1 MSFQPVVSKAMDT
14 VLVEEQLPQLGV
26 PELPATQAVIELSI
40 VVPTFCEAEN
50 VAVLVKKV
58 EAALGA
64 RRWEIIFVD
73 DDSSDRTAERAKAI
87 AAMDQRVRCIRRVGR
102 RGLAGACIEGILSSA
117 APFVAVM
124 DADLQHDETLLPR
137 MLSRLETDEVDL
149 VAATR
154 YAGEGAGADGLA
166 TARRNQ
172 LSRIANVS
180 VQRLL
185 AVRLSDP
192 MSGFFMLRRQ
202 VVEEHAS
209 ALSADGFKIL
219 LDIVATAGPRLRV
232 GEEPYRFRP
241 RHAGSS
247 KFDTRTAIEFAGLV
261 LSKLSFGVFS
271 PRFLVY
277 ALVGATGLGVH
288 MLALL
293 GYLAVDGNRFAPAQ
307 LFATGVAI
315 TNNYFLNNLLTWRD
329 RRLKGWQML
338 RGFAGFCVIST
349 AGAVANIG
357 VAEWLFAQEPKWWL
371 AGLAGAVMGA
381 LWNYSMSSR
390 LVWQSR

>member
-1 MSFQPVVSKAMDT
+1 
-14 VLVEEQLPQLGV
+14 
-26 PELPATQAVIELSI
+26 
-40 VVPTFCEAEN
+40 VPTFCEAEN
-50 VAVLVKKV
+50 VAVLVTKV
-58 EAALGA
+58 EAALGD

-73 DDSSDRTAERAKAI
+73 DNSADHTAERAKRI
-87 AAMDQRVRCIRRVGR
+87 AALDRRVRCIRRIGR

-137 MLSRLETDEVDL
+137 MLDRLEGEALDL

-172 LSRIANVS
+172 LSRIANAS

-185 AVRLSDP
+185 KVRLSDP

-202 VVEEHAS
+202 VLEEHAS

-219 LDIVATAGPRLRV
+219 LDIVATAGPKLRLA
-232 GEEPYRFRP
+232 EEPYRFRP
-241 RHAGSS
+241 RHAGTS
-247 KFDTRTAIEFAGLV
+247 KFDARTAIEFAGLV
-261 LSKLSFGVFS
+261 LSKVSFGVFS

-293 GYLAVDGNRFAPAQ
+293 GYLAVDGNSFAPAQ
-307 LFATGVAI
+307 LFATGMAI
-315 TNNYFLNNLLTWRD
+315 INNYVLNNLLTWRD
-329 RRLKGWQML
+329 RRLRGWQML
-338 RGFAGFCVIST
+338 RGLAGFCLISA

-357 VAEWLFAQEPKWWL
+357 VAEWLFAEEPKWWL
-371 AGLAGAVMGA
+371 AGLAGAIMGA
-381 LWNYSMSSR
+381 VWNYSMSSR

>member
-1 MSFQPVVSKAMDT
+1 MDT
-14 VLVEEQLPQLGV
+14 VLVEEEPPQLGL

-50 VAVLVKKV
+50 VAVLVNKV
-58 EAALGA
+58 ESALGK

-73 DDSSDRTAERAKAI
+73 DDSSDHTAERAKAI
-87 AAMDQRVRCIRRVGR
+87 AAIDQRVRCIRRVGR
-102 RGLAGACIEGILSSA
+102 RGLAGACIEGILSSS

-137 MLSRLETDEVDL
+137 MLSRLESGEVDL

-209 ALSADGFKIL
+209 TLSADGFKIL

-247 KFDTRTAIEFAGLV
+247 KFDSRTAIEFAGLV
-261 LSKLSFGVFS
+261 LSKLSFGVCS

-277 ALVGATGLGVH
+277 ALVGATGLGVQ
-288 MLALL
+288 MVALL
-293 GYLAVDGNRFAPAQ
+293 GFLAIDGDRFAPAQ
-307 LFATGVAI
+307 LFATGVAV

-329 RRLKGWQML
+329 RRLKGWRML

-371 AGLAGAVMGA
+371 AGLAGAVMGG

>member
-1 MSFQPVVSKAMDT
+1 MDT
-14 VLVEEQLPQLGV
+14 VLVEEEPPQLGL

-50 VAVLVKKV
+50 VAVLVNKV
-58 EAALGA
+58 ESALGK

-73 DDSSDRTAERAKAI
+73 DDSSDHTAERAKAI
-87 AAMDQRVRCIRRVGR
+87 AAIDQRVRCIRRVGR
-102 RGLAGACIEGILSSA
+102 RGLAGACIEGILSSS

-137 MLSRLETDEVDL
+137 MLSRLESGEVDL

-209 ALSADGFKIL
+209 TLSADGFKIL

-247 KFDTRTAIEFAGLV
+247 KFDSRTAIEFAGLV

-277 ALVGATGLGVH
+277 ALVGATGLGVQ
-288 MLALL
+288 MVALL
-293 GYLAVDGNRFAPAQ
+293 GFLAIDGDRFAPAQ
-307 LFATGVAI
+307 LFATGVAV

-371 AGLAGAVMGA
+371 AGLAGAVMGG